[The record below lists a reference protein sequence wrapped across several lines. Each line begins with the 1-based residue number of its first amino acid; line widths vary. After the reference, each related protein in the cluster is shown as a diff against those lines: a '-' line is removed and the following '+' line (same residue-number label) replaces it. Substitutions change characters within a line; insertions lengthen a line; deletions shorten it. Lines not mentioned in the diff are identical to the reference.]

1 MIIIKTKQEQ
11 NILQI
16 PKLKPLNLELWHIP
30 GLEAKFRHKQSHP
43 SSSSEWKFLM
53 LWIQSTM

>member
-16 PKLKPLNLELWHIP
+16 PKLKPLNLELSIFSP
-30 GLEAKFRHKQSHP
+30 
-43 SSSSEWKFLM
+43 LM
-53 LWIQSTM
+53 SKI